1 MPYLP
6 EQPEQQT
13 MPEPRKGKKIPLC
26 NTGKNVDNLDTTIV
40 EYLEG

>member
-1 MPYLP
+1 MKYLYLY
-6 EQPEQQT
+6 E
-13 MPEPRKGKKIPLC
+13 KAKKVPLC